1 MLLKETTANAI
12 AAIVGGENV
21 ITSDEKILALDPVLV
36 SGYQKAFGY
45 KPQFMPLCY
54 VKITGT
60 EMASKVLAYCNE
72 NDIHV
77 IIRTGASSSEGQLK
91 VIDDRTIIMDGSPMN
106 KIIEIDPVNM
116 VATVQ
121 CGTPL
126 AELEKKVNELG
137 LTTGHSPQSQPMAHL
152 GGLVATR
159 SIGQFS
165 TYYGGIED
173 MVCGLEGVLPNGEV
187 FRIRP
192 VPRRAAGPD
201 LRHFVIG
208 AEGTIAFMS
217 EVTVKLFPYY
227 PNDMWRNGYIVKT
240 FPEGLAIVREIM
252 AKGYKP
258 SVVRLYDK
266 ADVDHNYGSVK
277 LKDEEAFMFFS
288 CEGPAEVAAVS
299 GASIHKICMDHGAV
313 DIGTKAVDHW
323 FIHKNDLCDYTG
335 SELEKQRYRETNIA
349 YATIEIC
356 ANWGDIA
363 KIYDDAM
370 EYVPNKVQNLV
381 MFGGHVS
388 HSYMNGTNIYFVYL
402 LKMSSPEASELEYW
416 SVMDAVCDVVLKY
429 PSATIVHHHGIGKAR
444 VLRIKEELG
453 SSYVLMRT
461 LKDALDPKGIMNPG
475 CLLPLEK

>member
-1 MLLKETTANAI
+1 MLKETTAKAI
-12 AAIVGGENV
+12 AAIVGDENV
-21 ITSDEKILALDPVLV
+21 ITSDDQILALDPVLI
-36 SGYQKAFGY
+36 SPYQKAFSY
-45 KPQFMPLCY
+45 TPEFMPLCY
-54 VKITGT
+54 VKIHST

-77 IIRTGASSSEGQLK
+77 IIRTGASSSEFQLK
-91 VIDDRTIIMDGSPMN
+91 VIDDRTVILDGSPMN
-106 KIIEIDPVNM
+106 RIISIDPVNM
-116 VATVQ
+116 MATCQ

-126 AELEKKVNELG
+126 VDLENKVNELG
-137 LTTGHSPQSQPMAHL
+137 LTTGHCPQSQPMAHM

-173 MVCGLEGVLPNGEV
+173 MVCGMEGVLPNGEV

-201 LRHFVIG
+201 LRHIIIG
-208 AEGTIAFMS
+208 AEGTIAFMT

-227 PNDMWRNGYIVKT
+227 PDEMWRNGYIVNS
-240 FPEGLAIVREIM
+240 FSEGLKVIREIM
-252 AKGYKP
+252 VRGYKP

-288 CEGPAEVAAVS
+288 CEGPGEVAAVN
-299 GASIHKICMDHGAV
+299 GAAIHKICMEHGAV

-323 FIHKNDLCDYTG
+323 FIHRNDLCDYIGT
-335 SELEKQRYRETNIA
+335 EKERKRFRETGIA

-356 ANWGDIA
+356 ADWEEIE
-363 KIYDDAM
+363 KIYYDAM
-370 EYVPNKVQNLV
+370 EYVPDKVPNLT

-388 HSYMNGTNIYFVYL
+388 HSYINGTNIYFVYN
-402 LKMSSPEASELEYW
+402 LKIDSPETSDMEYW

-429 PSATIVHHHGIGKAR
+429 PHATIVHHHGVGKAR

-453 SSYVLMRT
+453 SSYVLMRA